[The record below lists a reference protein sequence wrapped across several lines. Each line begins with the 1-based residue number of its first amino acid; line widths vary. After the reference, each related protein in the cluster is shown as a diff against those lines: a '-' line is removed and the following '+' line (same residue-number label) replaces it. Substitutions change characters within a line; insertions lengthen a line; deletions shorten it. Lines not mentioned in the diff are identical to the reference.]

1 VTSFDERA
9 RDWDSDEHI
18 ATATA
23 VAKAIR
29 SAIHL
34 TPTTRALEIG
44 AGTGL
49 LGLALVDAL
58 GELVLSDPS
67 AGMRDVAAHKVRLR
81 GLRNVRVEDL
91 DLLGEPAP
99 TPRRFDLVVSQL
111 MLHHVKDTAALLR
124 ATNEVLVPGG
134 RIAMADLDAED
145 GTFHDPAAEGIHHRG
160 FPRDTL
166 RRLAT
171 EAGFVDVR
179 FGDATQI
186 PRNGRTY
193 PLFLLTARK
202 RADAARPNDGVRP
215 NEAAQPG
222 R

>member
-9 RDWDSDEHI
+9 RDWDNEEHT

-23 VAKAIR
+23 VAAAIR
-29 SAIHL
+29 AAVPLS
-34 TPTTRALEIG
+34 PTTRALEIG

-49 LGLALVDAL
+49 LGLALVDDL
-58 GELVLSDPS
+58 GALVLSDPS
-67 AGMRDVAAHKVRLR
+67 SGMRDVAAEKVRRL
-81 GLRNVRVEDL
+81 GLANVRVEDL
-91 DLLGEPAP
+91 DLLGATAPA
-99 TPRRFDLVVSQL
+99 RGRFDLVVSQL

-124 ATNEVLVPGG
+124 ATSEVLAPGG

-145 GTFHDPAAEGIHHRG
+145 GTFHDPAAEGIHHAG
-160 FPRDTL
+160 FRRETL
-166 RRLAT
+166 RSLAA
-171 EAGFVDVR
+171 EAGFADIR

-202 RADAARPNDGVRP
+202 P
-215 NEAAQPG
+215 EATPA
-222 R
+222 

>member
-1 VTSFDERA
+1 MTSFDERA
-9 RDWDSDEHI
+9 REWDTDEHV

-23 VAKAIR
+23 VARAIR
-29 SAIHL
+29 SAIPL
-34 TPTTRALEIG
+34 SPTTRALEIG

-49 LGLALVDAL
+49 LGLALVEDL

-67 AGMRDVAAHKVRLR
+67 SGMREVAAEKVRQR
-81 GLRNVRVEDL
+81 GLTTVRVADL
-91 DLLGEPAP
+91 DLLRDPVSTQRG
-99 TPRRFDLVVSQL
+99 FDLVISQL
-111 MLHHVKDTAALLR
+111 MLHHVRDTAALLR
-124 ATNEVLVPGG
+124 ATNEALVPGG

-160 FPRDTL
+160 FPRETL
-166 RRLAT
+166 LDLA
-171 EAGFVDVR
+171 AAVGFEDIL
-179 FGDATQI
+179 FGDATAI

-202 RADAARPNDGVRP
+202 PDAERRP

-222 R
+222 L

>member
-1 VTSFDERA
+1 MTSFDERA
-9 RDWDSDEHI
+9 RDWDNEEHI

-29 SAIHL
+29 SAVPL
-34 TPTTRALEIG
+34 SPTTRVLEIG

-49 LGLALVDAL
+49 LGLALVEDL

-67 AGMRDVAAHKVRLR
+67 SGMREVAAEKVQQR
-81 GLRNVRVEDL
+81 GLTNVRVADL
-91 DLLGEPAP
+91 DLLGDPGP
-99 TPRRFDLVVSQL
+99 PQRGFDLVISQL
-111 MLHHVKDTAALLR
+111 MLHHVRDTAALLR
-124 ATNEVLVPGG
+124 ATNEALAPGG

-145 GTFHDPAAEGIHHRG
+145 GTFHDPAAEGIHHLG
-160 FPRDTL
+160 FRRETL
-166 RRLAT
+166 RNLAAD
-171 EAGFVDVR
+171 AGFEDIR
-179 FGDATQI
+179 FGDATAI

-202 RADAARPNDGVRP
+202 PVADARP

-222 R
+222 L

>member
-29 SAIHL
+29 SAIPL
-34 TPTTRALEIG
+34 SPTTRALEIG

-49 LGLALVDAL
+49 LGLALVEDL

-67 AGMRDVAAHKVRLR
+67 SGMRAVAAEKVQQR
-81 GLRNVRVEDL
+81 GLTNVRVADL
-91 DLLGEPAP
+91 DLLADPGPP
-99 TPRRFDLVVSQL
+99 QRGFDLVISQL
-111 MLHHVKDTAALLR
+111 MLHHVRDTAALLR
-124 ATNEVLVPGG
+124 ATNEALAPGG

-145 GTFHDPAAEGIHHRG
+145 GTFHDPAAEGIHHHG
-160 FPRDTL
+160 FARETL
-166 RRLAT
+166 RNLAAD
-171 EAGFVDVR
+171 AGFEDIR
-179 FGDATQI
+179 FSDATAI
-186 PRNGRTY
+186 PRNGRSY

-202 RADAARPNDGVRP
+202 PVALARPT
-215 NEAAQPG
+215 EAAQPG
-222 R
+222 L

>member
-1 VTSFDERA
+1 MTSFDERA
-9 RDWDSDEHI
+9 REWDSDEHI

-29 SAIHL
+29 ATIPLS
-34 TPTTRALEIG
+34 PTTRVLEIG

-49 LGLALVDAL
+49 LGLALVEEL

-67 AGMRDVAAHKVRLR
+67 AGMREVAAEKVQQR
-81 GLRNVRVEDL
+81 GLTNVRVADL
-91 DLLGEPAP
+91 DLLGDPGP
-99 TPRRFDLVVSQL
+99 PQRGFDLVISQL

-124 ATNEVLVPGG
+124 ATNEALVPGG

-160 FPRDTL
+160 FPRETL
-166 RRLAT
+166 RNLAAD
-171 EAGFVDVR
+171 AGFEDIR
-179 FGDATQI
+179 LGDATAI

-202 RADAARPNDGVRP
+202 PDAGRRQ

-222 R
+222 L

>member
-29 SAIHL
+29 SAIPL
-34 TPTTRALEIG
+34 SPATRALEIG

-49 LGLALVDAL
+49 LGLALVEDL

-67 AGMRDVAAHKVRLR
+67 SGMREVAAEKVRQR
-81 GLRNVRVEDL
+81 GLTNVRVADL
-91 DLLGEPAP
+91 DLLGDPGP
-99 TPRRFDLVVSQL
+99 PQRGFDLVISQL
-111 MLHHVKDTAALLR
+111 MLHHVRDTAALLR
-124 ATNEVLVPGG
+124 AANETLVPGG

-145 GTFHDPAAEGIHHRG
+145 GTFHDPSAEGIHHLG
-160 FPRDTL
+160 FPRETL
-166 RRLAT
+166 RTLAAD
-171 EAGFVDVR
+171 AGFEDIR
-179 FGDATQI
+179 FGDATTI

-202 RADAARPNDGVRP
+202 PVAAARPDA
-215 NEAAQPG
+215 AAQPAS
-222 R
+222 

>member
-1 VTSFDERA
+1 VSTFDERA
-9 RDWDSDEHI
+9 RDWDSEEHI

-29 SAIHL
+29 SAIPL
-34 TPTTRALEIG
+34 SPTMRALEIG

-49 LGLALVDAL
+49 LGLALVDDL

-67 AGMRDVAAHKVRLR
+67 AGMREVAAEKVQHD
-81 GLRNVRVEDL
+81 GLRNVRVADL
-91 DLLGEPAP
+91 DLLGDPGP
-99 TPRRFDLVVSQL
+99 PQRGFDLVISQL

-124 ATNEVLVPGG
+124 ATNEALVPGG

-160 FPRDTL
+160 FPREAL
-166 RRLAT
+166 RRLAAD
-171 EAGFVDVR
+171 AGFEDIQ
-179 FGDATQI
+179 FGDATAI

-202 RADAARPNDGVRP
+202 PAAGARPD
-215 NEAAQPG
+215 EAAQPAL
-222 R
+222 

>member
-1 VTSFDERA
+1 MTSFDERA
-9 RDWDSDEHI
+9 REWDNEEHI

-29 SAIHL
+29 SAVPL
-34 TPTTRALEIG
+34 APTTKALEIG

-49 LGLALVDAL
+49 LGLALVEDL

-67 AGMRDVAAHKVRLR
+67 AGMRDVASEKVRQR
-81 GLRNVRVEDL
+81 GLTNVRVEDL
-91 DLLGEPAP
+91 DLLGERPPA
-99 TPRRFDLVVSQL
+99 PRRFDLVISQL

-124 ATNEVLVPGG
+124 ATNQVLVPGG

-145 GTFHDPAAEGIHHRG
+145 GTFHDPAAEGIHHHG
-160 FPRDTL
+160 FPREDL
-166 RRLAT
+166 RNLAAG
-171 EAGFVDVR
+171 AGFEDIR
-179 FGDATQI
+179 IGQAAEI

-202 RADAARPNDGVRP
+202 PAAEPLP
-215 NEAAQPG
+215 NEAAQPA